1 MIATMVD
8 KSESVHVHHLDVSQ
22 TVEAYRKK
30 GLVLKEK
37 TDPTIIA
44 QAGFVKLIFV
54 PEEDLD
60 SMPAA
65 KPKNPKKRRGLF
77 F

>member
-1 MIATMVD
+1 MAD
-8 KSESVHVHHLDVSQ
+8 RSESVHVHKNDAGPVI
-22 TVEAYRKK
+22 EAYRRK
-30 GLVLKEK
+30 GFVLQET

-54 PEEDLD
+54 PEEDYD
-60 SMPAA
+60 PTRES
-65 KPKNPKKRRGLF
+65 KPPSPRRFFGLF